1 MNAPAAIETTVG
13 GGGGDTRQSL
23 LERVMD
29 TQNNPLDTED
39 ISFDAAAAAGI
50 SKPKRRAFTML

>member
-1 MNAPAAIETTVG
+1 MNAAAAVETA

-23 LERVMD
+23 LYKVMD

-39 ISFDAAAAAGI
+39 ISFDAAAAGI
-50 SKPKRRAFTML
+50 SKPKRRAFSMLQ